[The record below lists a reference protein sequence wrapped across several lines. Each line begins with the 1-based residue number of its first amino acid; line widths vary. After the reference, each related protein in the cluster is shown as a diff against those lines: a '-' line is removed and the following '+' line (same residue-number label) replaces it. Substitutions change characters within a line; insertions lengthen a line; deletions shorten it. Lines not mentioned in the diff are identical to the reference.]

1 MPPCRWSPTVTRN
14 WMTHS
19 YGNCSPAPFLWLTCG
34 DSAMPVNEGVDLAWA
49 MGLAPAEAVE
59 YFESKGYAIGL
70 HWHDV
75 EAAAQAKA
83 FTVAGV
89 LKLDIL
95 ADIKTA
101 TGDMLKNGG
110 TLRDFER
117 QLTPVLERKGW
128 LGKGLVVDEETGE
141 LYGKRLMPRR
151 LETIFRTN
159 MQSAYMAGRWRQQM
173 ETVGTHPYLQYVA
186 VMDMRTRPSHAALN
200 GRIFRYDDPGVG
212 VIYPPN
218 GYNCRCRMRA
228 LTPEQA
234 AADPVGP
241 ESTDGRLEEVDQEYG
256 IPGQTRRATGFRD
269 PKTGELFV
277 PDPGFGINPG
287 QVAWQPE
294 LDKYETR
301 PARQYITASLTGPAF
316 ARGYAQAKAGQAQ
329 NAQSFPVA
337 MTDGAP
343 GERRMIS
350 LMQADM
356 AEQAQRDVPVTL
368 PDYLLAQQAIES
380 PTRVIDV
387 PPLCCYALEWQDG
400 WVVSV
405 VRDHRLTDV
414 RRGPVLDDLLPEA

>member
-1 MPPCRWSPTVTRN
+1 MPD
-14 WMTHS
+14 HD
-19 YGNCSPAPFLWLTCG
+19 GF
-34 DSAMPVNEGVDLAWA
+34 DLAWA
-49 MGLAPAEAVE
+49 MGLPPAEAVA

-70 HWHDV
+70 HWYDV

-89 LKLDIL
+89 LKLDVL
-95 ADIKTA
+95 ADIRR
-101 TGDMLKNGG
+101 GMQDILNSGG
-110 TLRDFER
+110 TLQDFER

-141 LYGKRLMPRR
+141 LHGKRLMPRR

-173 ETVGTHPYLQYVA
+173 ATVGTHPYLQYVA
-186 VMDMRTRPSHAALN
+186 VMDRRTRPSHAALD
-200 GRIFRYDDPGVG
+200 GRIFRYDDPGWG
-212 VIYPPN
+212 AFYPPN
-218 GYNCRCRMRA
+218 GYNCRCRVRA

-234 AADPVGP
+234 EAETPGP
-241 ESTDGRLEEVDQEYG
+241 ESTDGRLETVDQEYG
-256 IPGQTRRATGFRD
+256 IPGQTRKATGFRD
-269 PKTGELFV
+269 PKTGQLFV

-301 PARQYITASLTGPAF
+301 PARQYITASLTGPDF
-316 ARGYAQAKAGQAQ
+316 ARGYAQAKAGKAQA
-329 NAQSFPVA
+329 AQSYPVA
-337 MTDGAP
+337 MRDGEP
-343 GERRMIS
+343 GQRRMIS
-350 LMQADM
+350 LMQTDM
-356 AEQAQRDVPVTL
+356 AAQVRRDSPVTL
-368 PDYLLAQQAIES
+368 ADYLLAQQAIES

-387 PPLCCYALEWQDG
+387 PPLRCYALEWQDG

-405 VRDHRLTDV
+405 VREHMLTDV

>member
-1 MPPCRWSPTVTRN
+1 MPD
-14 WMTHS
+14 HD
-19 YGNCSPAPFLWLTCG
+19 GF
-34 DSAMPVNEGVDLAWA
+34 DLAWA
-49 MGLAPAEAVE
+49 MGLPPAEAVA

-89 LKLDIL
+89 LKLDVL
-95 ADIKTA
+95 ADIRR
-101 TGDMLKNGG
+101 GMQDILNSGG

-128 LGKGLVVDEETGE
+128 LGKGLVVNEETGE

-173 ETVGTHPYLQYVA
+173 ATVGTHPYLQYVA
-186 VMDMRTRPSHAALN
+186 VMDRRTRPSHAVLD
-200 GRIFRYDDPGVG
+200 GRIFRYDDPGWSTFC
-212 VIYPPN
+212 PPN
-218 GYNCRCRMRA
+218 GYNCRCRVRA

-234 AADPVGP
+234 EAETPGP
-241 ESTDGRLEEVDQEYG
+241 ESTDGRLGTVDQEYG
-256 IPGQTRRATGFRD
+256 IPGQTRKATGFRD
-269 PKTGELFV
+269 PKTGQLFV

-301 PARQYITASLTGPAF
+301 PARQYITASLTGPDF
-316 ARGYAQAKAGQAQ
+316 ARGYAQAKAGKAQAV
-329 NAQSFPVA
+329 QSYPVA
-337 MTDGAP
+337 MRDGDP
-343 GERRMIS
+343 GQRRMIS
-350 LMQADM
+350 LMQTDM
-356 AEQAQRDVPVTL
+356 AAQVRRDSPVT
-368 PDYLLAQQAIES
+368 PADYLLAQQAIES

-387 PPLCCYALEWQDG
+387 PPLRCYALEWQDG

-405 VRDHRLTDV
+405 VRDLMLTDV